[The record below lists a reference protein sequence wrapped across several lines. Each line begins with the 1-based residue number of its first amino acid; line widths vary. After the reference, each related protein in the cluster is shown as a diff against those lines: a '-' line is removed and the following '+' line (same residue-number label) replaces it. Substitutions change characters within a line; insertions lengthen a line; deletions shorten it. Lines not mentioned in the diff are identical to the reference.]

1 LKAVG
6 IEKKERLDMTKAL
19 RWRIIL
25 LQVVALLVLVGAAG
39 GAYYGS
45 TFTTDQIKQ
54 QLEPQQIQF
63 PTDMTQ
69 LNAPYQISAYAGQY
83 VTTGDQA
90 HAYAEGFI
98 AKHLKAI
105 GTDQA
110 TGQSHPY
117 SYWSGKAIADRAAA
131 AAATDPTI
139 KAQLTAQA
147 ATDQSTADTLF
158 KGETLRTMLNQAW
171 TFSVIAQLAL
181 YGAIGLGA
189 AALVVFGTLIFEA
202 LEAVRGMESVVVV
215 PASKLREPAGA
226 R

>member
-1 LKAVG
+1 
-6 IEKKERLDMTKAL
+6 MTKAM
-19 RWRIIL
+19 RWRIIV

-45 TFTTDQIKQ
+45 TFTSDQITQ

-63 PTDMTQ
+63 PSDMTQ
-69 LNAPYQISAYAGQY
+69 LNQPYQIQAYAGQY

-90 HAYAEGFI
+90 HAYAEGYI

-105 GTDQA
+105 GTDPV

-117 SYWSGKAIADRAAA
+117 SYWSGQAIADRSAAGQ
-131 AAATDPTI
+131 ATDPTT
-139 KAQLTAQA
+139 KAQLTAKAAQEQA
-147 ATDQSTADTLF
+147 TADTLF
-158 KGETLRTMLNQAW
+158 KGETLRTMLTQAW

-181 YGAIGLGA
+181 YAALGLGL
-189 AALVVFGTLIFEA
+189 AALVVFGTLVFET

-215 PASKLREPAGA
+215 PASQIREPVALK
-226 R
+226 